1 MKPIKLTV
9 QAFGPFAGSEDVDFS
24 SLGRNPLFLINGP
37 TGAGKSSILDAICF
51 ALYGQTTGSE
61 RSGTEMRCDFAEIN
75 TLTQVTL
82 DFSLGNKYYRIT
94 RIPMQERPKS
104 KGEGFTKQA
113 SEANL
118 WELDDSNNER
128 LIVSSSVTEA
138 DKAIKTLIGLDV
150 EQFRQVMVL
159 PQGKFRELL
168 LADSKDREKIFSQL
182 FQTSIYKK
190 IEEKLKEQASD
201 IKRAVDEHKNI
212 IKGLLEGA
220 NLSTEEEIQTS
231 FEALNP
237 LLAEALDEKNKAD
250 KIITAC
256 EKAVNEANQLVQK
269 FADLEAKNNALQQ
282 HKLGESAIAEK
293 KAQLKLAATAQ
304 KIQPIF
310 TALRNAN
317 QSLQDTQFQFTNSE
331 LALTQADTQ
340 LKSGIANFEQAQEA
354 AKNVQ
359 ALRDKQNALKQYVV
373 LADEL
378 ATALSTQALA
388 QKTAT
393 DSQTALASKQS
404 EVATLQAAIA
414 DKEAELQQLNI
425 AIQPLAQQQIK
436 LNSLQQVLNKRTK
449 LETARQDLST
459 LQLSTAQA
467 KAAVDVAGDTL
478 RQLTIQAKQ
487 TELAW
492 HTNQA
497 VLLASELADGDPC
510 PVCGSVEHPHL
521 ASLDDAANIVTKED
535 VEYARER
542 VSQTAT
548 RKEEAKS
555 VYDKSFSNEA
565 VKEAEITGLQD
576 ALGELASLSLL
587 AVTEQCS
594 EQQTRV
600 KALEDTQQ
608 QIQNISEALSAEQ
621 IHLSKI
627 TAECAALQDKAS
639 TDKEQS
645 LRAGSKVEHLENQT
659 PTQYRDSAGLISQI
673 ETLTTQVQGL
683 ETALNTAQQQK
694 EQLQTALA
702 SAQGHHQSLTKQL
715 DDTAINQNTAQTA
728 WQTTLDESEFDDEE
742 SFEQALLSDDIQQ
755 SLQQKIE
762 AYTTRLAELTGA
774 KTQLETEL
782 ADKDKPEL
790 VSLQDALTK
799 AKTIFNEK
807 ETHWRGLD
815 QRNNQL
821 LALQQKLQEAK
832 TKNAALDEQYK
843 VIGTL
848 SDVANGQTGNKVSL
862 QRFVLSVLLDDVLIQ
877 ASQRLMNMSSGRYQ
891 LIRKEERAKG
901 NKASGLDLE
910 VDDTHSGKSRPVAT
924 LSGGES
930 FMASLSL
937 ALGLSDVVQAY
948 SGGIKLDTLFID
960 EGFGSLDSES
970 LDLAVRTLID
980 IQNDGRMIGIISHVS
995 ELKSQMG
1002 HRIDITPSTTG
1013 SKIAVIAA

>member
-1 MKPIKLTV
+1 MKPIKLIV
-9 QAFGPFAGSEDVDFS
+9 QAFGPFAGVEDVDFA

-61 RSGTEMRCDFAEIN
+61 RSGTEMRCDFAEVD

-82 DFSLGNKYYRIT
+82 DFSLGNKHYRIM

-104 KGEGFTKQA
+104 KGEGFTKQN
-113 SEANL
+113 SEASI
-118 WELDDSNNER
+118 WELDGSENEQ
-128 LIVSSSVTEA
+128 LMVSSSVTEA
-138 DKAIKTLIGLDV
+138 DKTIKTLIGLDV

-190 IEEKLKEQASD
+190 IEEKLKDQASG
-201 IKRAVDEHKNI
+201 IKKAVDEHKNI

-231 FEALNP
+231 FEALTP
-237 LLAEALDEKNKAD
+237 LLAEALDEKHKAD
-250 KIITAC
+250 KVVTAC
-256 EKAVNEANQLVQK
+256 EKTVNEANQLVQK
-269 FADLEAKNNALQQ
+269 FADLEVKHNALQQ
-282 HKLGESAIAEK
+282 HKLDESAIADK

-310 TALRNAN
+310 TALHTAN
-317 QSLQDTQFQFTNSE
+317 QSLQDIQTQFTNSE

-340 LKSGIANFEQAQEA
+340 LQSGIANFEQAQEA

-359 ALRDKQNALKQYVV
+359 ALRDKQSELKQYVV

-378 ATALSTQALA
+378 ATALSAQALA

-393 DSQTALASKQS
+393 DSQTALTNKQS
-404 EVATLQAAIA
+404 EVTILQTAIA
-414 DKEAELQQLNI
+414 SKETEREQLNI
-425 AIQPLAQQQIK
+425 AIQPLPQEQIK
-436 LNSLQQVLNKRTK
+436 LNDLQQVLSKRTQ

-467 KAAVDVAGDTL
+467 KAAVDIADDTL
-478 RQLTIQAKQ
+478 SQLTVQAKQ

-497 VLLASELADGDPC
+497 VLLARELADGDPC

-535 VEYARER
+535 VEHARER
-542 VSQTAT
+542 VSQAAIRKDET
-548 RKEEAKS
+548 RS
-555 VYDKSFSNEA
+555 VYDKSLSNEA
-565 VKEAEITGLQD
+565 VKEAEITGLED
-576 ALGELASLSLL
+576 ALGELAALSLL
-587 AVTEQCS
+587 AVTEQCN
-594 EQQTRV
+594 EQQTKV
-600 KALEDTQQ
+600 KVLEDTQQ
-608 QIQNISEALSAEQ
+608 QIQNISAALSAEQ
-621 IHLSKI
+621 IQLSNI
-627 TAECAALQDKAS
+627 TAECAALQDQAS

-645 LRAGSKVEHLENQT
+645 LRAGSKVEYLESQT
-659 PTQYRDSAGLISQI
+659 PAQYRDSAGLTSQI
-673 ETLTTQVQGL
+673 ETLTTQIQGL
-683 ETALNTAQQQK
+683 ETAVNAAQQQK
-694 EQLQTALA
+694 EQLQAVYA
-702 SAQGHHQSLTKQL
+702 NAQGHHQSLTQQL
-715 DDTAINQNTAQTA
+715 AATTANQASAKTV
-728 WQTTLDESEFDDEE
+728 WHTTLAESEFTDEE
-742 SFEQALLSDDIQQ
+742 VFVQALLSDDIQQ
-755 SLQQKIE
+755 GLEQEIE
-762 AYTTRLAELTGA
+762 AYTTALAELTGA

-782 ADKDKPEL
+782 AGKDKPDL
-790 VSLQDALTK
+790 ASVQDALSK
-799 AKTIFNEK
+799 AKAIFDEK

-832 TKNAALDEQYK
+832 AKNAALDEQYK